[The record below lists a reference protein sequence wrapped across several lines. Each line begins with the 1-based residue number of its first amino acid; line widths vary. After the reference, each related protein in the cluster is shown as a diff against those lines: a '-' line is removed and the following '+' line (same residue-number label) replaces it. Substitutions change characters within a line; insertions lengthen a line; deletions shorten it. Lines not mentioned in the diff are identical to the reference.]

1 MPPHT
6 HVHKPGPLCFRK
18 MIAILA
24 TLVLKVAAVI
34 YASDTSSMQMS
45 GRGVG
50 RCVVARR
57 NQPPEC
63 RRTKVQLSGYYG
75 GRMAGREDSYSFSG
89 ALI

>member
-1 MPPHT
+1 M
-6 HVHKPGPLCFRK
+6 
-18 MIAILA
+18 
-24 TLVLKVAAVI
+24 LKVAVVI
-34 YASDTSSMQMS
+34 YATDTSSMQMC

-50 RCVVARR
+50 RRVSRVSARR

-75 GRMAGREDSYSFSG
+75 GRTAGREESYSFSG